1 MDLLR
6 FREKHTPETECVP
19 SQRVGVAAKCGMVG
33 FYRLLF
39 KISHVN
45 EWEDSVQLL
54 SCVVLFVTPWTAAR
68 QASLS
73 FAISWSLPKL
83 MSIDLVMLLEFAQTH
98 VH

>member
-1 MDLLR
+1 MLKAELL
-6 FREKHTPETECVP
+6 
-19 SQRVGVAAKCGMVG
+19 
-33 FYRLLF
+33 
-39 KISHVN
+39 I
-45 EWEDSVQLL
+45 
-54 SCVVLFVTPWTAAR
+54 VVVVRGLAAR